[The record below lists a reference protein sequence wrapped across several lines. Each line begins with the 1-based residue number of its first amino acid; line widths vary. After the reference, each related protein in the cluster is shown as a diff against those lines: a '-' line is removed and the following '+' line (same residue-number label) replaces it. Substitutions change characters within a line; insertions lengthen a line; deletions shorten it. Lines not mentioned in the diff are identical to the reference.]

1 MRPVKLAKAIVA
13 TYALACKWD
22 KNRVGR
28 GSHAIQTVPFR
39 ARSPFAR
46 WGRDPVPDRR
56 RDWRHDPL
64 HRSARPGEP
73 GDGPRHRERVLACP
87 LGQRGDLA
95 TGCDWGGD

>member
-22 KNRVGR
+22 KNRIGR

-56 RDWRHDPL
+56 
-64 HRSARPGEP
+64 
-73 GDGPRHRERVLACP
+73 
-87 LGQRGDLA
+87 
-95 TGCDWGGD
+95 